1 MRHSLTLFLLLSA
14 GVTFAQERAAGHYTY
29 KCRCIG
35 VELDGSQT
43 ILAWGQGRNRFDA
56 VAQAQKNALNE
67 VLFTGILE
75 GQPGC
80 EKRPLVPEV
89 NARQKHE
96 DYFNKFFADGGE
108 YKNFISLADERIGQK
123 YHRNK
128 KKAEETKTV
137 EQAVRVLR
145 AELKQKLIADGI
157 LQQ

>member
-1 MRHSLTLFLLLSA
+1 MKALITLLALALASGLS
-14 GVTFAQERAAGHYTY
+14 AQERVAGHYTY
-29 KCRCIG
+29 RCRCIG

-56 VAQAQKNALNE
+56 VEQAQKNAVNE
-67 VLFTGILE
+67 VLFNGIRE

-80 EKRPLVPEV
+80 EQRPLLFEV
-89 NARQKHE
+89 NAREKYE
-96 DYFNKFFADGGE
+96 DYFNTFFADDGP
-108 YKNFISLADERIGQK
+108 YKKFVSLKDERIGQK

-145 AELKQKLIADGI
+145 AELKQKLITDGI
-157 LQQ
+157 LK